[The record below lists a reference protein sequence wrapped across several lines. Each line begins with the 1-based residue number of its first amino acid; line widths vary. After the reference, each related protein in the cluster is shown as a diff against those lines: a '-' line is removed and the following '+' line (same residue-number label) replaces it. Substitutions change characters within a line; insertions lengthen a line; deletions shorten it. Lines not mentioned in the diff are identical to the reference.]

1 MSYSS
6 LALPVEVTPIHG
18 SLRGWVVEQNPS
30 LANAAE
36 LRSLG
41 LTRWEGEGRGG
52 EGWCWGLGGV
62 ECSLSMKSCAR
73 SFMVTFIGEPL
84 IVALCFYRV
93 GLALM

>member
-6 LALPVEVTPIHG
+6 LALPAEVTPIHG

-41 LTRWEGEGRGG
+41 LTRREGKG
-52 EGWCWGLGGV
+52 EGV
-62 ECSLSMKSCAR
+62 ECSLSMESCAR
-73 SFMVTFIGEPL
+73 SFMVTFTGEPL
-84 IVALCFYRV
+84 IVALCFNSV